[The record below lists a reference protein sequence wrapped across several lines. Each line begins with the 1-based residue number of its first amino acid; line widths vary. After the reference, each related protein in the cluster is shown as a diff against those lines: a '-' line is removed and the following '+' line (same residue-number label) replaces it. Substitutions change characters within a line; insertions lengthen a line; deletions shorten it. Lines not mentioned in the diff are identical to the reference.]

1 MVPDSRDDAVAFLRS
16 SRGLL
21 VVSFVVLLVI
31 SGGLTGAALDA
42 RIAAAN
48 VDRVSVT
55 PTAYTVT
62 STADDPRLA
71 VTFEI
76 RNPTGHSITLTS
88 VQARARADGGT
99 IVSTM
104 AAERV
109 TVPAGETATETIEF
123 GLVGGNDTI
132 GDSTRRAKTGL
143 RETAITFR
151 GTAKIRIV
159 DEAKRIAI
167 DTATIRR

>member
-1 MVPDSRDDAVAFLRS
+1 MLPDLRDDAVAFLRS

-21 VVSFVVLLVI
+21 VVSFMVLLVV

-55 PTAYTVT
+55 PTASAAT

-88 VQARARADGGT
+88 VQARARADGET

-104 AAERV
+104 ASERV

-123 GLVGGNDTI
+123 GLVDGNESI
-132 GDSTRRAKTGL
+132 GDSIRRAETGT
-143 RETAITFR
+143 RENAITFR
-151 GTAKIRIV
+151 GTAKVRIV
-159 DEAKRIAI
+159 DKAKRIAI
-167 DTATIRR
+167 DTATVRR